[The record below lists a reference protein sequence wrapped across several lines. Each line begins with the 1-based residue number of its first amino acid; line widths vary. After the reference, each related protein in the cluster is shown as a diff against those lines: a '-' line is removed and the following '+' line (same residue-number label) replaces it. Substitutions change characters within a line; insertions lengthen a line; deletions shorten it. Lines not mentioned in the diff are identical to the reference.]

1 MTPHKGH
8 VQVAFERR
16 TGQTLTSW
24 LLENG
29 PTMTL
34 TEAAQAIGYAG
45 HNPLVEF
52 VARYLPAGFRFHR
65 RAPMFSRVEVEAAIS
80 RKADGESWR
89 SIALSYGRDVTL
101 LKDACRR
108 YRKRLRDGTAD
119 RPGKTPLLTAD
130 DIALAFELRCI
141 GESLDSIAS
150 KLGVSR
156 RYLSSRLMQCE
167 RDGIACISRQYAS
180 RCDTISAHKQE

>member
-16 TGQTLTSW
+16 TGRTLTAW

-34 TEAAQAIGYAG
+34 TEAAQAVGYAG
-45 HNPLVEF
+45 HNPLTEF
-52 VARYLPAGFRFHR
+52 VARYLPESFRFHR
-65 RAPMFSRVEVEAAIS
+65 VPPMFSVDEVEEAIVRHSDGETWAAIAIDY
-80 RKADGESWR
+80 R
-89 SIALSYGRDVTL
+89 RDVTL

-119 RPGKTPLLTAD
+119 RPGKAPLLTAD
-130 DIALAFELRCI
+130 DIAMAFELRCI
-141 GESLDSIAS
+141 GESLDAIADH
-150 KLGVSR
+150 LGVSR

-167 RDGIACISRQYAS
+167 RDGIACISSQYAT
-180 RCDTISAHKQE
+180 RCDTISAHK